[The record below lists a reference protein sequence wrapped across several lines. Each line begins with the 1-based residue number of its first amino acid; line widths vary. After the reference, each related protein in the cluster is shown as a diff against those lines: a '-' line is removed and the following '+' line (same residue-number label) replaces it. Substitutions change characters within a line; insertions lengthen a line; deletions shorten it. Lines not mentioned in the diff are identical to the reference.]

1 MGLRSTSGDDI
12 RIYNSPQPTNQVE
25 VDQVGFFAQYYF
37 KNIKPIHGFGLIASY
52 SRMIHGRNMGQFQN
66 YGFGITYQ
74 FKI

>member
-1 MGLRSTSGDDI
+1 
-12 RIYNSPQPTNQVE
+12 